1 VWENLPMSKAASKT
15 DEQNS
20 VKKDSEAT
28 ASTLKIPDYFKN
40 NPFLA
45 LLNVGLII
53 GGILAYTFFA
63 KIKYLPEFDL
73 QNATTLLI
81 GVALVGIITT
91 IIFAICLTLPS
102 WLIKNFW
109 ASWITLST
117 DDDNYSS
124 EELKAI
130 KSHQANSLI
139 ISSALIGVFVILEWC
154 LFFYYF
160 DNLNFKL
167 FLKCA
172 ALFLIVLAIQV
183 VRYWVIYRRFDRKEA
198 ELIIGN
204 KSNYIKSNLVLLSAW
219 VISSLVLI
227 LILIKP
233 IFQFIQ
239 DKYWFGLLLNIFLLL
254 MIIFNNSLLA
264 AGHIFN
270 KNKIQL
276 LIVNIAIIFSSLIAY
291 VGLPSSQIDYV
302 NVPFQT
308 FHLGDIRDSV
318 FIVKK
323 ETCHML
329 NTLKPDSCL
338 GNDNLG
344 CVHPKIVASR
354 IGKEYL
360 LIFDSLDSSNS
371 KTKEI
376 TVPLK
381 KEDVVG
387 WSYGNNIIPEACH

>member
-1 VWENLPMSKAASKT
+1 MSKTSSKT
-15 DEQNS
+15 NEQNL

-28 ASTLKIPDYFKN
+28 SSPLKIPDYFKN

-45 LLNVGLII
+45 LLNIGLII

-81 GVALVGIITT
+81 GVALVGIVTT
-91 IIFAICLTLPS
+91 VLFAICLTLPS

-109 ASWITLST
+109 SSWIVLSS
-117 DDDNYSS
+117 DNDNYDP
-124 EELKAI
+124 EELRAI

-139 ISSALIGVFVILEWC
+139 ISSSLIGVFVILEWC
-154 LFFYYF
+154 LFFYNY
-160 DNLNFKL
+160 DNLSFNL
-167 FLKCA
+167 LLKCA
-172 ALFLIVLAIQV
+172 ALILIVLAIQAAH
-183 VRYWVIYRRFDRKEA
+183 YWIIYLWLDRKKA

-204 KSNYIKSNLVLLSAW
+204 KSNFIKSNFLLLCAW
-219 VISSLVLI
+219 LISSVVLVFI
-227 LILIKP
+227 FTNP
-233 IFQFIQ
+233 INQFIQ
-239 DKYWFGLLLNIFLLL
+239 DKYWFGLLLSIFLLL

-264 AGHIFN
+264 AGHIFY

-276 LIVNIAIIFSSLIAY
+276 LLFNIAIIFSSLIAY
-291 VGLPSSQIDYV
+291 IGLPSSQIAYV

-308 FHLGDIRDSV
+308 FHLGDIKDSV

-338 GNDNLG
+338 ENETLG
-344 CVHPKIVASR
+344 CVHPKVVASR

-360 LIFDSLDSSNS
+360 LVFDTVDTTNS
-371 KTKEI
+371 KTREI

-381 KEDVVG
+381 KEDVLG
-387 WSYGNNIIPEACH
+387 WSYGNNITASPCN